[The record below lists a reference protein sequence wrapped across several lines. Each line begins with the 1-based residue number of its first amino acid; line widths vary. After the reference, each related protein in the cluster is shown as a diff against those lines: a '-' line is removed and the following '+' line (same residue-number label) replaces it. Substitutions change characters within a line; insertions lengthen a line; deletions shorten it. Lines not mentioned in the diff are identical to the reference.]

1 MGACKHST
9 FYYNR
14 VKGEVEERVSY
25 LQFKSCN
32 IFRPSLLLGERDE
45 FRFGEEIGKAVAKS
59 LDFMMVGGLKKYRA
73 IKAKIV
79 ANAIWTLSKQ
89 ENEGIHI
96 FESDLMQ
103 KIGEEE
109 KNPIEAVSTH

>member
-1 MGACKHST
+1 
-9 FYYNR
+9 
-14 VKGEVEERVSY
+14 
-25 LQFKSCN
+25 
-32 IFRPSLLLGERDE
+32 
-45 FRFGEEIGKAVAKS
+45 
-59 LDFMMVGGLKKYRA
+59 VGGLKKYRA

-103 KIGEEE
+103 EIGEEE